1 MNNEKE
7 HLDTLNEIKTLMQHS
22 TRFLSLSG
30 LTGVFAGIFAL
41 LGAAAAYCYL
51 DLGLLSDNYYSHAYT
66 GSGYNVSFLL
76 FFFADAM
83 LVLGGALGLG
93 LFFTIRNAGRR
104 GEKFFG
110 RPGKMM
116 LLNLFVPLIAGG
128 LFCMAMVYHGI
139 IFLVAPATLIFYGL
153 ALINA
158 GKYTFRDIRY
168 LGGFEIV
175 LGLTACFIPG
185 YGLLFWAAGFGLL
198 HIVYGVVMYY
208 KYEKC

>member
-7 HLDTLNEIKTLMQHS
+7 HLETLNEIKTLMQHS

-30 LTGVFAGIFAL
+30 LTGIFAGIFAL
-41 LGAAAAYCYL
+41 AGAAAAYLYL
-51 DLGLLSDNYYSHAYT
+51 DLGLCSDNYYHQAYS
-66 GSGYNVSFLL
+66 GSSYNSSFLL

-83 LVLGGALGLG
+83 VVLLLALGFG
-93 LFFTIRNAGRR
+93 IFFTMRNARR
-104 GEKFFG
+104 KNEQVWG
-110 RPGKMM
+110 RPTRMM
-116 LLNLFVPLIAGG
+116 ILNLFVPLVTGG
-128 LFCMAMVYHGI
+128 LFCLVLVYNGV

-168 LGGFEIV
+168 LGGFEIG
-175 LGLTACFIPG
+175 LGLAACMVPG
-185 YGLLFWAAGFGLL
+185 YGLLFWAAGFGVM
-198 HIVYGVVMYY
+198 HIIYGMLMYY